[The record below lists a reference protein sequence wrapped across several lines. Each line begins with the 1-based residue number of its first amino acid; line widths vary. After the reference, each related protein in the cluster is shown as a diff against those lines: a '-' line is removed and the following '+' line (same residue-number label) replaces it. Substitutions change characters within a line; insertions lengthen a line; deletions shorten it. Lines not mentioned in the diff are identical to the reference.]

1 MSWLSI
7 AWKAG
12 PWIVAALAL
21 GFGLYERSAY
31 FEESSA
37 RAADLAAAQQSARAA
52 AIADA
57 THTREIEDAHAA
69 EVAYLKDQAN
79 ARELSIAQAPAAA
92 VCAGSPAMRAL
103 FDGLRA
109 RNGLRAR
116 IGAAGAGQPRGA
128 GGAGAAVSR

>member
-21 GFGLYERSAY
+21 SFGLYERSAY
-31 FEESSA
+31 FEESA
-37 RAADLAAAQQSARAA
+37 LRAADLAAAQQAARAA

-57 THTREIEDAHAA
+57 TRTREIEDAHAA
-69 EVAYLKDQAN
+69 EVATLKEQAN
-79 ARELSIAQAPAAA
+79 ARELSIAQVPATA

-103 FDGLRA
+103 FSGLRA
-109 RNGLRAR
+109 RAGT
-116 IGAAGAGQPRGA
+116 AGAGQP
-128 GGAGAAVSR
+128 GAAR